1 MATYISAVPTKNR
14 STSVTVAAS
23 PVYIEM
29 VSMPFPCTVT
39 AVPGASGTLAVSYS
53 TTPTAVSASAGATWV
68 AWTSGTVSVTTS
80 NTLISPIVAL
90 RVVAATST
98 GTLELSS

>member
-1 MATYISAVPTKNR
+1 MTTAVSVVPTKNR
-14 STSVTVAAS
+14 STTVTVAAS

-29 VSMPFPCTVT
+29 LSMPFPCTVT

-53 TTPTAVSASAGATWV
+53 TTPGGATWV
-68 AWTSGTVSVTTS
+68 AWTSGTVSATTS

-90 RVVAATST
+90 RVTAATST
-98 GTLELSS
+98 GTLEISS

>member
-1 MATYISAVPTKNR
+1 MTTAVSVVPTKNR
-14 STSVTVAAS
+14 STTVTVAAS

-29 VSMPFPCTVT
+29 LSMPFPCTVT

-53 TTPTAVSASAGATWV
+53 TTPTAVSTPAGATWV
-68 AWTSGTVSVTTS
+68 AWTSGTVSATTS

-90 RVVAATST
+90 RVTAVTST
-98 GTLELSS
+98 GTLEISG